1 MSRKFSIIVLLC
13 IAALLPSIAT
23 AQEFT
28 IFAKQKVVVA
38 DIRDMNDR
46 HLSDGLKQCIRQ
58 GIIDACTKSSDYEVY
73 EINIEDVKRQLIAS
87 GQKVSFSAICNAIGK
102 RADYIIFTNVK
113 LSSSEVGAQ
122 NITIYITSS
131 LYRIATGSEMK
142 TRFAEA
148 APTSSSVLSAT
159 SKLVSELLGINIS
172 AQSQSSQGIRSS
184 TSYQQSYQQPAYSQ
198 PVQPITSS
206 HSNNDT
212 FFAGLNVIA
221 YKGEIECNGIY
232 TLSDD
237 GANTKFLKIIPT
249 NFNRY
254 DFGYS
259 LEFFPK
265 EGDKSRILLSLSRGW
280 RVFNIEF
287 KNGVIY
293 IYTDNGRHSYNTGIV
308 YNMYSWNKLVLRY
321 KNGVVYINDKVIT
334 DVIMNKV
341 DGDNEITSMNYSCG
355 DAFYGIIRNLKVYN

>member
-1 MSRKFSIIVLLC
+1 MSRKLSIIVLLC
-13 IAALLPSIAT
+13 VAMLLPSVAT

-142 TRFAEA
+142 TRFVEVV
-148 APTSSSVLSAT
+148 PTSSSILSAT
-159 SKLVSELLGINIS
+159 SKLLSELLGIRAETQPNP
-172 AQSQSSQGIRSS
+172 
-184 TSYQQSYQQPAYSQ
+184 QQVSHRQPAYSQ
-198 PVQPITSS
+198 SVQPVEKIYKIGDYYDNNNRQGVVFAVTPDGKHGKMVSINQAPENKNWSGAKSWCSSLGSGWRLPTEEELLAIYRNKDALNAVLAAVGDEIPGYWHWSSMETSS
-206 HSNNDT
+206 KN
-212 FFAGLNVIA
+212 AV
-221 YKGEIECNGIY
+221 
-232 TLSDD
+232 
-237 GANTKFLKIIPT
+237 
-249 NFNRY
+249 
-254 DFGYS
+254 
-259 LEFFPK
+259 
-265 EGDKSRILLSLSRGW
+265 
-280 RVFNIEF
+280 NI
-287 KNGVIY
+287 
-293 IYTDNGRHSYNTGIV
+293 
-308 YNMYSWNKLVLRY
+308 NMY
-321 KNGVVYINDKVIT
+321 NGYTRNYDKYYNLFVRA
-334 DVIMNKV
+334 V
-341 DGDNEITSMNYSCG
+341 S
-355 DAFYGIIRNLKVYN
+355 AF

>member
-46 HLSDGLKQCIRQ
+46 HLSDGVKQCIRQ

-73 EINIEDVKRQLIAS
+73 EINIEDVKRQLTAS
-87 GQKVSFSAICNAIGK
+87 GQKVSFPTICNAIGK

-148 APTSSSVLSAT
+148 APTSSSILSAT
-159 SKLVSELLGINIS
+159 SKLVSGLLGINIS
-172 AQSQSSQGIRSS
+172 VQSQSSQGIRSS
-184 TSYQQSYQQPAYSQ
+184 TSYQQPAYYQ
-198 PVQPITSS
+198 PVQPVEKIYKIGDYYDNNNRQGVVFAVTPDGKHGKMVSINQASGEKSWSGAKSWCSS
-206 HSNNDT
+206 LGGGWRLPTKEELLVIYRNKGVLNAVLIAMGDKISDSWHWSSSEHSN
-212 FFAGLNVIA
+212 
-221 YKGEIECNGIY
+221 
-232 TLSDD
+232 SDD
-237 GANTKFLKIIPT
+237 CA
-249 NFNRY
+249 
-254 DFGYS
+254 
-259 LEFFPK
+259 
-265 EGDKSRILLSLSRGW
+265 W
-280 RVFNIEF
+280 
-287 KNGVIY
+287 
-293 IYTDNGRHSYNTGIV
+293 IV
-308 YNMYSWNKLVLRY
+308 LMY
-321 KNGVVYINDKVIT
+321 
-334 DVIMNKV
+334 
-341 DGDNEITSMNYSCG
+341 DGDTLNDLKYRNNYVRAVS
-355 DAFYGIIRNLKVYN
+355 AF